1 MAIDNKNY
9 KDTVF
14 RMIFNNKQYLLD
26 LYNAINGTNYNNPED
41 LTITTLSGETFL
53 KMKNDL
59 SFIINFELNLY
70 EHQSTTCPN
79 IPLRDL
85 YYLSATL
92 KEMIPHEKTFIEQRI
107 TIPTPRFYMF
117 YNGITNME
125 DTVTYRLSE
134 MFSRPVGD
142 PSIELVV
149 TALNVNEGHN
159 KEIMEACNALK
170 GYSIFVSKVRK
181 YNKEAIKEYDLTH
194 KMPLKLLADKRK
206 ITKSLVKSAINRA
219 IDECIEEDVLRDFFI
234 ENRKEVVEMGA
245 HEYSYE
251 KHLQF
256 EKEDSYNDGF
266 SKGFNDGFNDGFSD
280 GFSDGVDAG
289 VQNTTELFLWLRN
302 NGRQGDI
309 MIALDDPD
317 FLTTLFTEYNDSKKA
332 GTH

>member
-1 MAIDNKNY
+1 
-9 KDTVF
+9 
-14 RMIFNNKQYLLD
+14 
-26 LYNAINGTNYNNPED
+26 
-41 LTITTLSGETFL
+41 
-53 KMKNDL
+53 
-59 SFIINFELNLY
+59 
-70 EHQSTTCPN
+70 
-79 IPLRDL
+79 
-85 YYLSATL
+85 
-92 KEMIPHEKTFIEQRI
+92 MIPHEKTFIEQRI

-206 ITKSLVKSAINRA
+206 ITKALVKSAINRA

-280 GFSDGVDAG
+280 GVDAG

-317 FLTTLFTEYNDSKKA
+317 FLPAPLRPAYGESGLERTVYRLLVCLDPGDPVGTA
-332 GTH
+332 GFFGRDGRGVSAGLHPLVRRHVPSG

>member
-1 MAIDNKNY
+1 
-9 KDTVF
+9 
-14 RMIFNNKQYLLD
+14 
-26 LYNAINGTNYNNPED
+26 
-41 LTITTLSGETFL
+41 
-53 KMKNDL
+53 
-59 SFIINFELNLY
+59 
-70 EHQSTTCPN
+70 
-79 IPLRDL
+79 
-85 YYLSATL
+85 
-92 KEMIPHEKTFIEQRI
+92 
-107 TIPTPRFYMF
+107 
-117 YNGITNME
+117 
-125 DTVTYRLSE
+125 

-266 SKGFNDGFNDGFSD
+266 SKGFNDGFSD